1 MIDRITAGAASLMGT
16 LTFATAV
23 VRWAVTRPATPG
35 RHRAQPRLV
44 TLDELLGEPS
54 AYTSYS
60 TLTDVEPAGVVRTGF
75 GWCERCAN
83 TMPGT
88 INRDGFLCGHCLT
101 PAGGVS

>member
-1 MIDRITAGAASLMGT
+1 MIDRITVGAASLMGA
-16 LTFATAV
+16 LAAATGL
-23 VRWAVTRPATPG
+23 VRWAVAPPAARG
-35 RHRAQPRLV
+35 RHRMQPRMV

-60 TLTDVEPAGVVRTGF
+60 TLTDVEPAGVMRAGF